1 MEQEKLKPIQGG
13 HESLLQEK
21 HLVLYNDDVNTFTH
35 VIKVLTEVCQHDAEQ
50 AEQCALIAHLRGKC
64 EVKDGTF
71 YELKPIKDEM
81 LRRELTATIE

>member
-1 MEQEKLKPIQGG
+1 
-13 HESLLQEK
+13 
-21 HLVLYNDDVNTFTH
+21 

-71 YELKPIKDEM
+71 YKLKPIKDEM